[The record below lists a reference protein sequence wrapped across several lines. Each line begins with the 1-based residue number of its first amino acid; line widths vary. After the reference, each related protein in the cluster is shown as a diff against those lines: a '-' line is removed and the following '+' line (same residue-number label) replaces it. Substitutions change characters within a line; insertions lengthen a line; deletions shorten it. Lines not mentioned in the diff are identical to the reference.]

1 MGQKTLTAKL
11 QEIDLIDRIERIA
24 LEFPGYGYRR
34 VTYALKREGIN
45 VNHKKVLRVM
55 NENGLL
61 CVIRKEFKPHTTDSN
76 HKYLRYLNLIK
87 DLVID
92 KLNQVWVA
100 DITYIRILTGFVY
113 LAAIL
118 DGLSRKVIGYAIS
131 KRLDTGLTLGA
142 LKMAIASREITSGII
157 HHSDAGV
164 QYASDEYIAELNKYG
179 FRIGMAGKGNPY
191 DNAMMESFIK
201 TLKYEEVYLFEY
213 ETIEDVWASVV
224 FFLEKVYNEKRLHS
238 SLGYL
243 TPEEFETKHYEKQT
257 VPAAFTL
264 T

>member
-1 MGQKTLTAKL
+1 MGQKTLTEKL
-11 QEIDLIDRIERIA
+11 QEIYLIDRMERIA

-34 VTYALKREGIN
+34 VKCTLKREGIN

-55 NENGLL
+55 NENDLL
-61 CVIRKEFKPHTTDSN
+61 CVIRKKFKPHTTDSN
-76 HKYLRYLNLIK
+76 HKYLRYPNLIK
-87 DLVID
+87 DLVIER
-92 KLNQVWVA
+92 LNQVWVA

-131 KRLDTGLTLGA
+131 NRLDTDLTLGA
-142 LKMAIASREITSGII
+142 LKMAIVSREITPGII

-164 QYASDEYIAELNKYG
+164 QYASDEYTAELNKYG
-179 FRIGMAGKGNPY
+179 FRISMAGKGNPY

-213 ETIEDVWASVV
+213 ETIEDVWARVG
-224 FFLEKVYNEKRLHS
+224 FFLEKVYNKKRLHS
-238 SLGYL
+238 SLDYL

-257 VPAAFTL
+257 GPVAFTL